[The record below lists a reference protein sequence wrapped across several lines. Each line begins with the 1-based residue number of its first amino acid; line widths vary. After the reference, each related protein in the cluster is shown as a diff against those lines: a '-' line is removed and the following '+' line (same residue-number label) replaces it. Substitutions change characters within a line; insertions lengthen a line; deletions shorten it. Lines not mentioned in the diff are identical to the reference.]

1 MVICASRA
9 LPIGVASLIVSCSL
23 WVTHRHTMWRRWKAP
38 GNTGPASQELLSVP
52 DTPNRLLPQVYILI
66 EGVNWGYGVQ
76 AG

>member
-1 MVICASRA
+1 
-9 LPIGVASLIVSCSL
+9 
-23 WVTHRHTMWRRWKAP
+23 MWRRWKAP